1 MRVAMVVEQCWQPV
15 PGGSGTYVARL
26 TEALAALDTPVV
38 GIRAAHRRGATPAAG
53 IAPTLRSTV
62 VAPLPRRAL
71 YDAWNTVRLP
81 RAEHLVAGAE
91 VVHATTW
98 AVPPTRRPLVV
109 TVHDVAFLRSPEH
122 FSARGNK
129 FFARSLQR
137 TIDEAAVVVVPSAA
151 TRDDCVDAGIDAD
164 RIAVVPHGVSV
175 PVISSA
181 DVDAFRRRHGIDGPY
196 VLWCGTLEPRKNV
209 PAMVDAFV
217 RAELPPE
224 VRLVLA
230 GPQGWG
236 DVAVAAHPGRVRT
249 VGRLSEH
256 DLHCAYAGAAAFCFP
271 SSWEGFGMPVLEAM
285 AHGVPVVTS
294 AKTSMAEFAAGA
306 GVLVDPG
313 DVDDIARG
321 LRAALGPEA
330 RAWGTA
336 GRATASTYTWERAA
350 RETFDTFA
358 RAGLPGP
365 LR

>member
-1 MRVAMVVEQCWQPV
+1 MHVAMVVEQCWQPV

-26 TEALAALDTPVV
+26 TDALAALGTPVV
-38 GIRAAHRRGATPAAG
+38 GIRAGHRRGAAPAAG
-53 IAPTLRSTV
+53 VAPSLRSTA
-62 VAPLPRRAL
+62 VAPLPRRVL

-81 RAEHLVAGAE
+81 RAEQLVRGAE

-98 AVPPTRRPLVV
+98 AVPPTRLPLVV

-122 FSARGNK
+122 FSARGNR

-137 TIDEAAVVVVPSAA
+137 TIDEAAAVVVPSAA
-151 TRDDCVDAGIDAD
+151 TRDDCVEAGIGRD

-175 PVISSA
+175 PQVAQA
-181 DVDAFRRRHGIDGPY
+181 DVDAFRRHHSIEGRY

-209 PAMVDAFV
+209 PAMVDAFL
-217 RAELPPE
+217 AAGLPPD
-224 VRLVLA
+224 VQLVLA

-236 DVAVAAHPGRVRT
+236 DVVVREHADRVRT

-256 DLHCAYAGAAAFCFP
+256 ELHSAYAGASAFCFP
-271 SSWEGFGMPVLEAM
+271 SLWEGFGMPVLEAM

-294 AKTSMAEFAAGA
+294 AGTSMAEFADGAGA
-306 GVLVDPG
+306 LVDPR

-321 LRAALGPEA
+321 LRAVLGPEGPG
-330 RAWGTA
+330 WGAA
-336 GRATASTYTWERAA
+336 GRLTAARYTWTHAA
-350 RETFDTFA
+350 RETLATYA
-358 RAGLPGP
+358 RAGLPGA